1 LQQPRLEQGASQTS
15 EREAL
20 GERVGETAAGAGRV
34 RKKVRLSILLGGA
47 FLSLQIGC
55 LSPIAMHR
63 AVIEYD
69 RTVSYVEADLLLLN
83 IARARYHRPVHFT
96 AVSSVAATFDFRT
109 SAGIRGGIGRATDA
123 IERPVNLEYSA
134 SVAENPTITI
144 VPITGEEFTKRVL
157 RPLDEDKFE
166 FLVRQGYDINMVLRL
181 MARGIALDG
190 EDGPTILFNT
200 PSQGDGYVEFRRR
213 LLHLAGLDAERKLY
227 VGPIL
232 FEESHTVRTN
242 RPPNPEEVVAALE
255 KGFRWEGDT
264 EVNVHTVRRK
274 TVGRLLVSNYD
285 PSRLS
290 NDERRRLHEKAHQFP
305 PDYVMVDIRP
315 GAPGGDYPLH
325 GSILLRSMN
334 AIIAFVARS
343 IEEEPEKLVSPD
355 PRTTIVVRN
364 PAKTLEIEESA
375 SQPDGYEFSVQFDGR
390 YYSIRKFPV
399 SQGMVPSW
407 NQEAFAVLSNLFQ
420 MTVTDLTRYPT
431 PAIAIAK

>member
-1 LQQPRLEQGASQTS
+1 MLKRISSCVLAPSLPATYIKPYASGAPS
-15 EREAL
+15 L
-20 GERVGETAAGAGRV
+20 GSYW
-34 RKKVRLSILLGGA
+34 KIHLSILIGGA
-47 FLSLQIGC
+47 LLNLLTGC

-109 SAGIRGGIGRATDA
+109 TAGIRGGIGPATDST
-123 IERPVNLEYSA
+123 ERALNLEYSA

-166 FLVRQGYDINMVLRL
+166 FLVRQGYDINMILRL
-181 MARGIALDG
+181 MARGIAIDD
-190 EDGPTILFNT
+190 ERGPIVLFNA
-200 PSQGDGYVEFRRR
+200 PSQGDGYLEFRRR
-213 LLHLAGLDAERKLY
+213 LLHLAGLDEERKLF

-232 FEESHTVRTN
+232 FEESQTVRTN
-242 RPPNPEEVVAALE
+242 RPPNPDEVVAALE
-255 KGFRWEGDT
+255 KGFRWEGDS
-264 EVNVHTVRRK
+264 EGKVHTVRRK
-274 TVGRLLVSNYD
+274 AVGRILIANYD

-290 NDERRRLHEKAHQFP
+290 NNERRRLHEEAQRMP
-305 PDYVMVDIRP
+305 TDSILVDIRP
-315 GAPGGDYPLH
+315 DFPGGDYPLH
-325 GSILLRSMN
+325 GSVLLRSMN
-334 AIIAFVARS
+334 AIIGFVAKS
-343 IEEEPEKLVSPD
+343 IEEEPEMMVSPD
-355 PRTTIVVRN
+355 SRTKTVVRN
-364 PAKTLEIEESA
+364 PARTLEIEESD
-375 SQPDGYEFSVQFDGR
+375 SKPSDYEFSVPFDGH
-390 YYSIRKFPV
+390 YYSIRKYPV

-420 MTVTDLTRYPT
+420 MTVTDLTKYPT

>member
-1 LQQPRLEQGASQTS
+1 MA
-15 EREAL
+15 
-20 GERVGETAAGAGRV
+20 
-34 RKKVRLSILLGGA
+34 VRLSILLGGA
-47 FLSLQIGC
+47 IANILAGC

-83 IARARYHRPVHFT
+83 IARARHHRPVHFT

-109 SAGIRGGIGRATDA
+109 NAGISGGIGRAVDPDQ
-123 IERPVNLEYSA
+123 RPINLEYGV

-166 FLVRQGYDINMVLRL
+166 FLVHQGYDINMVLRL
-181 MARGIALDG
+181 MARGIAI
-190 EDGPTILFNT
+190 EAEEGPRVLFNQ
-200 PSQGDGYVEFRRR
+200 PSQSEGYVEFRRR
-213 LLHLAGLDAERKLY
+213 LLHLAGLDVERKLF

-232 FEESHTVRTN
+232 FEESQTVKTN
-242 RPPNPEEVVAALE
+242 RPPNPDEVVAALE
-255 KGFRWEGDT
+255 KGFRWEGAQ
-264 EVNVHTVRRK
+264 EGRIHTVRRK
-274 TVGRLLVSNYD
+274 AVGRLLIANYD
-285 PSRLS
+285 PKRLS
-290 NDERRRLHEKAHQFP
+290 NEERRRLHEEAQRYP
-305 PDYVMVDIRP
+305 PDYIMVDIRP
-315 GAPGGDYPLH
+315 GFPGGDYPLR

-334 AIIAFVARS
+334 AIIGFVARG
-343 IEEEPEKLVSPD
+343 IDEEPEMMVSPD
-355 PRTTIVVRN
+355 SRTKTVVRN
-364 PAKTLEIEESA
+364 PARTLEIEEST
-375 SQPDGYEFSVQFDGR
+375 SKPGGYEFSVQFEDR

-420 MTVTDLTRYPT
+420 MTVTDLTRFPT

>member
-1 LQQPRLEQGASQTS
+1 M
-15 EREAL
+15 
-20 GERVGETAAGAGRV
+20 
-34 RKKVRLSILLGGA
+34 SILLGGVY
-47 FLSLQIGC
+47 LSLLTGC

-109 SAGIRGGIGRATDA
+109 TAGIRGGIGPAKDSTERA
-123 IERPVNLEYSA
+123 INLEYSA

-181 MARGIALDG
+181 MARGIAIDDERG
-190 EDGPTILFNT
+190 AIVLFNA
-200 PSQGDGYVEFRRR
+200 PSQGDGYLEFRRR
-213 LLHLAGLDAERKLY
+213 LLHLAGLDEERKLF

-242 RPPNPEEVVAALE
+242 RPPNPDEIVAALE
-255 KGFRWEGDT
+255 KGFRWEGDS
-264 EVNVHTVRRK
+264 EGKVHTVRRK
-274 TVGRLLVSNYD
+274 AVGRLLIANYD

-290 NDERRRLHEKAHQFP
+290 NDERRRLHGEAQRVP
-305 PDYVMVDIRP
+305 TDSILVDIRP
-315 GAPGGDYPLH
+315 GFPGGDYPLH

-334 AIIAFVARS
+334 AIIGFVAKS
-343 IEEEPEKLVSPD
+343 IEEEPEIMASPD
-355 PRTTIVVRN
+355 HRTKTVVRN
-364 PAKTLEIEESA
+364 PARTLEIEESD
-375 SQPDGYEFSVQFDGR
+375 SKPSDYEFSVPFDGR
-390 YYSIRKFPV
+390 YYFIRKYPV

-420 MTVTDLTRYPT
+420 MTVTDLTKYPT

>member
-1 LQQPRLEQGASQTS
+1 MFII
-15 EREAL
+15 
-20 GERVGETAAGAGRV
+20 
-34 RKKVRLSILLGGA
+34 LS
-47 FLSLQIGC
+47 GC

-109 SAGIRGGIGRATDA
+109 SAGISGGLGRAPEAAERA
-123 IERPVNLEYSA
+123 INLEYSA

-181 MARGIALDG
+181 MARGIAFDD
-190 EDGPTILFNT
+190 ERGPIVLFNA
-200 PSQGDGYVEFRRR
+200 PSQGEGYREFRRR
-213 LLHLAGLDAERKLY
+213 LLHLAGLDAERQLF

-242 RPPNPEEVVAALE
+242 RPPNPEEVVVALE
-255 KGFRWEGDT
+255 KGFRWEGD
-264 EVNVHTVRRK
+264 EEGRVHTVRRK
-274 TVGRLLVSNYD
+274 AVGRLVISNYG
-285 PSRLS
+285 PARLS
-290 NDERRRLHEKAHQFP
+290 NEERRHLHEEAQRAP
-305 PDYVMVDIRP
+305 LDSILVDIRP
-315 GAPGGDYPLH
+315 GNPGGDYPLH

-334 AIIAFVARS
+334 AIIGFVARS
-343 IEEEPEKLVSPD
+343 IEEEQEMMVSPD
-355 PRTTIVVRN
+355 VRTKTVVRN
-364 PAKTLEIEESA
+364 PARTLEIEESD
-375 SQPDGYEFSVQFDGR
+375 SKPGDYEFSVPFDGR
-390 YYSIRKFPV
+390 YYSVRKYPI

-420 MTVTDLTRYPT
+420 MTVTDLTKYPT